1 MSTESVSGTIARLSA
16 AGYSDDF
23 RAEAGGLR
31 AVNAGCVHAP
41 ELMRVDEVIRFEGT
55 SDPDDEAI
63 VFALRCEP
71 HGVKGTYAAPY
82 GADVPG
88 CDAEMLLRL
97 AIRRA

>member
-1 MSTESVSGTIARLSA
+1 MSTETVSGAITRLGA

-23 RAEAGGLR
+23 RAEPEGLR

-41 ELMRVDEVIRFEGT
+41 EVMHIEAVIRFEGT

-82 GADVPG
+82 GAQVPE
-88 CDAEMLLRL
+88 CDAEMVRRL
-97 AIRRA
+97 AIRRP